1 MAGYLE
7 GQTVKKSETE
17 MDDILVYMQMSSV
30 LSVAADWETKKKTSK
45 ICHKMIGRF
54 KINIFRCEKSKID
67 IDERETIHACN
78 NL

>member
-7 GQTVKKSETE
+7 RQTVKKIETE

-30 LSVAADWETKKKTSK
+30 LSVAADWETKKKTL
-45 ICHKMIGRF
+45 F

>member
-30 LSVAADWETKKKTSK
+30 LSVAADWETKKPLYNLSQ
-45 ICHKMIGRF
+45 
-54 KINIFRCEKSKID
+54 D
-67 IDERETIHACN
+67 DWTI
-78 NL
+78 